1 MGRPPIGKKAMTS
14 TERSRR
20 RRAGMVAKPDATK
33 PSRHAT
39 KPDPRDQEIARLMA
53 RVAELEQVIAAGQGS
68 RAETKKDRTKPTWIS
83 SRDTIIVA
91 TKSKRA
97 QAWALKRFT
106 RKGKGKGAP
115 YRPFFDEPIASDV
128 VKGLN
133 SEGYVLSL
141 EGDAIEAIQAAARE
155 GKLKSRGKVAIEP
168 AEWATLEL
176 SAEGELF
183 RVQKGLALGVA
194 YQDAEF
200 ELRGVRRHFPQSSGR
215 GGTQLAEFVC
225 REWLRSHKSRPVRRK
240 ADVWKEA
247 QRKFGVS
254 SHAFIRAWKTFAP
267 KEWKRRGRPRKPAL

>member
-20 RRAGMVAKPDATK
+20 RRAGMAAKPDATK

-39 KPDPRDQEIARLMA
+39 KTDPRDQEIARLTA
-53 RVAELEQVIAAGQGS
+53 RVVELEQVIAAKQ
-68 RAETKKDRTKPTWIS
+68 RAETKKDRPNPTWIS

-91 TKSKRA
+91 KKSKRA
-97 QAWALKRFT
+97 RAWALKRFT

-115 YRPFFDEPIASDV
+115 ERPLFDEPIASDV
-128 VKGLN
+128 VNGLN

-155 GKLKSRGKVAIEP
+155 GKLKARGKVAIEP

-176 SAEGELF
+176 SAEGELL

-225 REWLRSHKSRPVRRK
+225 REWLRRLKARPVRRK
-240 ADVWKEA
+240 EDVWKEA
-247 QRKFGVS
+247 RRRFGVS
-254 SHAFIRAWKTFAP
+254 RNAFMRAWKVFAR
-267 KEWKRRGRPRKPAL
+267 KEWKRRGRPRKPDL